1 MQRKR
6 MIVVL
11 GLALLSGIGAG
22 SVVVGDLRMHGLSTD
37 DVTTWE
43 TSSMEDVRTSETSSL
58 EDVAAQT
65 RQVVVATRDLAAG
78 TVLQPLDIKVVQRP
92 ADRAPATYASDET
105 AVLGRELVA
114 HVSANEPFL
123 ETTLAQPVQGSGRPD
138 VISEGTGAD
147 SVKIDEGIDVAGSVL
162 PGRSP
167 CSCRRR
173 KPGS

>member
-1 MQRKR
+1 MQRKP
-6 MIVVL
+6 MIIAL

-22 SVVVGDLRMHGLSTD
+22 SVVLGDLRMQGRSSD

-43 TSSMEDVRTSETSSL
+43 TSSMEDMRTSETSSP

-65 RQVVVATRDLAAG
+65 RQVVVATRNLAAG
-78 TVLQPLDIKVVQRP
+78 TILQPLDIKVVQRP

-105 AVLGRELVA
+105 AVLGMELVE
-114 HVSANEPFL
+114 HVSADEPFL
-123 ETTLAQPVQGSGRPD
+123 ETTLAQPGQGSGRPH
-138 VISEGTGAD
+138 VISEGTEAE
-147 SVKIDEGIDVAGSVL
+147 SVKIDEGIEVVGSVL
-162 PGRSP
+162 PSTSP

>member
-105 AVLGRELVA
+105 AVLGRSSSRT
-114 HVSANEPFL
+114 SARTSP
-123 ETTLAQPVQGSGRPD
+123 SSRPRWH
-138 VISEGTGAD
+138 SQFRE
-147 SVKIDEGIDVAGSVL
+147 AGD
-162 PGRSP
+162 RT
-167 CSCRRR
+167 
-173 KPGS
+173 

>member
-6 MIVVL
+6 MIIAM

-22 SVVVGDLRMHGLSTD
+22 SVVLGNLRMQGWSSD

-43 TSSMEDVRTSETSSL
+43 TSRM

-92 ADRAPATYASDET
+92 GDRAPATYASDES

-114 HVSANEPFL
+114 HVSAAEPFL
-123 ETTLAQPVQGSGRPD
+123 ETTLAQPGQGSGLPD
-138 VISEGTGAD
+138 VLSEGTGAD
-147 SVKIDEGIDVAGSVL
+147 SVKADEGIDVAGSVL
-162 PGRSP
+162 PGGSP